1 MRARVLLLPLSLLSA
16 LPSAALAQDVFVT
29 RGAGSP
35 VFSDKPQAGAKPL
48 ACRRST

>member
-16 LPSAALAQDVFVT
+16 LPPAALAQDVFVT

-35 VFSDKPQAGAKPL
+35 VFSDKPQAGAKP
-48 ACRRST
+48 